1 MIRRATIDDVNILA
15 EFAIRIY
22 TGAEFA
28 ELVVEFSDSM
38 RNENSAFFIKF
49 DDDKPV
55 GFAEAGLR
63 FDYVEGTDSSPVG
76 YLEGIYVL
84 PEYRR
89 RGFARALVDECEKWA
104 KSKIVRSL
112 AATVNFRM
120 LKVLISTKASVFWK
134 QIELFVLL
142 KSCSFGVL

>member
-1 MIRRATIDDVNILA
+1 MIRRATIDDVDFLA
-15 EFAIRIY
+15 EFAVKIY
-22 TGAEFA
+22 TGANVT
-28 ELVVEFSDSM
+28 ELTEEFSENI

-49 DDDKPV
+49 DDEKPV

-89 RGFARALVDECEKWA
+89 KGFARALVGECEKWV
-104 KSKIVRSL
+104 KSKNCTEFGSDCELSNVESF
-112 AATVNFRM
+112 NFH
-120 LKVLISTKASVFWK
+120 
-134 QIELFVLL
+134 
-142 KSCSFGVL
+142 KSIGFLEANRIICFAKNL

>member
-1 MIRRATIDDVNILA
+1 MIKRATIDDVNVLA
-15 EFAIRIY
+15 EFAVQIY
-22 TGAEFA
+22 TGANVT
-28 ELVVEFSDSM
+28 ELTEEFSESI

-49 DDDKPV
+49 DDEKPI

-89 RGFARALVDECEKWA
+89 KGFACALVYECEKWA
-104 KSKIVRSL
+104 KSKNCTEFASDCELNNINSL
-112 AATVNFRM
+112 NFHKKIGFTEANR
-120 LKVLISTKASVFWK
+120 I
-134 QIELFVLL
+134 ICFVKNL
-142 KSCSFGVL
+142 

>member
-15 EFAIRIY
+15 KFATQVY
-22 TGAEFA
+22 TGAVFS
-28 ELVVEFSDSM
+28 ELVGEFSESV

-49 DDDKPV
+49 QGHKPV

-84 PEYRR
+84 PECRR
-89 RGFARALVDECEKWA
+89 RGYARTLVVECEKWA
-104 KSKIVRSL
+104 KSKNCTEFGSDCELSNVDSF
-112 AATVNFRM
+112 NFHKGIGFLEANR
-120 LKVLISTKASVFWK
+120 I
-134 QIELFVLL
+134 ICFVKDL
-142 KSCSFGVL
+142 

>member
-104 KSKIVRSL
+104 KSKNCTEFGSDCELSNVESF
-112 AATVNFRM
+112 NFHKGIGFLEANRIICFV
-120 LKVLISTKASVFWK
+120 K
-134 QIELFVLL
+134 EL
-142 KSCSFGVL
+142 